1 MGATTMIALA
11 APATMTTPGFVQ
23 YVDEETFGP
32 AAGKFSGAILAD
44 SDWEV
49 PLIRRVLALERRHP
63 ETVTTA
69 TADRAVGIIRHIAGL
84 DLDLVGAVP
93 FISPV
98 ADGGLIFEW
107 KTRGGQQLN
116 IAVLPEGTTEYLK
129 WETDERFDEDAL
141 PASPRAKLGELLS
154 WLMSAGT

>member
-1 MGATTMIALA
+1 MGKTMIALA
-11 APATMTTPGFVQ
+11 APATMTTPVLVQ
-23 YVDEETFGP
+23 YVDEEAFGP

-49 PLIRRVLALERRHP
+49 PLIRRVLELESRHP
-63 ETVTTA
+63 ERVTEA
-69 TADRAVGIIRHIAGL
+69 IADRAVGIIRHIAGL

-93 FISPV
+93 FIGPV

-107 KTRGGQQLN
+107 KTRSGQQLN

-129 WETDERFDEDAL
+129 WEADDQFEEDSL
-141 PASPRAKLGELLS
+141 PASPRAKISELIS
-154 WLMSAGT
+154 WLTAAAD